1 MVGKIEKYP
10 INAWLFQDG
19 LNLGDMYINKM
30 MCFLNLEK
38 KCIEIGYTWVTDE
51 YTQEDLGEIEEFK
64 VFENQSELSYFY
76 LLPIFVNIAK
86 QVEKNIIE
94 SSPSFKRDEIK
105 FFKHFI
111 KKEFESAFF
120 KEYVRV
126 LEEKIMEEDEDSS
139 TLSPYTIG
147 ITVDET
153 VSDMKFFNIKF
164 IACAFYPE
172 DNFVNVNYEYVLK
185 DSDDKEKHTK
195 TFRVFYS
202 SKNSEISA
210 YYNFFK
216 AALKVGLR
224 GSYVMCDESVSVD
237 DSMYLIEKELE
248 HSFSAIYDLIQTA
261 KTL

>member
-1 MVGKIEKYP
+1 MINNMEGKIEKFP

-19 LNLGDMYINKM
+19 IHLGDMYINKM

-120 KEYVRV
+120 KEYAHI
-126 LEEKIMEEDEDSS
+126 LEADI
-139 TLSPYTIG
+139 
-147 ITVDET
+147 
-153 VSDMKFFNIKF
+153 NN
-164 IACAFYPE
+164 A
-172 DNFVNVNYEYVLK
+172 
-185 DSDDKEKHTK
+185 TK
-195 TFRVFYS
+195 
-202 SKNSEISA
+202 
-210 YYNFFK
+210 
-216 AALKVGLR
+216 
-224 GSYVMCDESVSVD
+224 
-237 DSMYLIEKELE
+237 
-248 HSFSAIYDLIQTA
+248 
-261 KTL
+261 